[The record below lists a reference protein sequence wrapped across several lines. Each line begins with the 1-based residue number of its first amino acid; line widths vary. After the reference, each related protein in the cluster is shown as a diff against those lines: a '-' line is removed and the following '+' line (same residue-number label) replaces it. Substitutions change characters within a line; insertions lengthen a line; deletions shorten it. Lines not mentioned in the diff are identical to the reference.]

1 MDRFCKAKSGQG
13 RPVDMAGIYIH
24 IPFCKQK
31 CSYCDFHF
39 STTHTLLNPLVESLK
54 RELQMRKEELKQAE
68 INAIYFGGGTPS
80 LLNAS
85 VIHELIETVYA
96 HYKVVPNPEIT
107 LEANPDDLNKP
118 YIQALSKT
126 SVNRLS
132 IGIQSFRESDLLLM
146 NRAHSSQEAMECLD
160 LASSYFDNYSLDL
173 IYGIPNLSA
182 KAWQENIE
190 KALYFSPAHISA
202 YALTVSPKTLLEYE
216 IKHGK
221 RPPLDDDI
229 AFEHFNILRELLLS
243 KGYEHYEIS
252 NFALAGKWAVNNTA
266 YWQGKEYLG
275 IGPSAHSYVNG
286 NRSWNISNNVKYL
299 DAIEKNQLPNTV
311 EKLSKWDRYNE
322 YVMTGLRTQWGISLE
337 HIESEFG
344 KEALEFLHNESADF
358 IKDCFLLLKDEQLK
372 IHETKLFYADGIAS
386 QLFYV

>member
-1 MDRFCKAKSGQG
+1 MDRFCEAKSGQG

-54 RELQMRKEELKQAE
+54 LELRLRKEELKHE
-68 INAIYFGGGTPS
+68 EVNAIYFGGGTPS
-80 LLNAS
+80 MLQAS
-85 VIHELIETVYA
+85 VIQELIEMVYA
-96 HYKVVPNPEIT
+96 HYKVVSNPEIT
-107 LEANPDDLNKP
+107 LEANPDDLKKP

-126 SVNRLS
+126 LVNRLS
-132 IGIQSFRESDLLLM
+132 IGIQSFRECDLKFM
-146 NRAHSSQEAMECLD
+146 NRAHTAQEAEDCLEW
-160 LASSYFDNYSLDL
+160 ASNYFDNYSLDL

-190 KALYFSPAHISA
+190 KALRHNPAHLSA
-202 YALTVSPKTLLEYE
+202 YALTVSPKTLLEHE
-216 IKHGK
+216 INNGK
-221 RPPLDDDI
+221 RPPLDDDL

-286 NRSWNISNNVKYL
+286 DRSWNISNNVKYIRAL
-299 DAIEKNQLPNTV
+299 EMNQLPSTV

-322 YVMTGLRTQWGISLE
+322 YVMTGIRTQWGISLK

-344 KEALEFLHNESADF
+344 KEALEYLHKESASF
-358 IKDCFLLLKDEQLK
+358 IKDRFLLLKDEQLNL
-372 IHETKLFYADGIAS
+372 HDTKLFYADGIAS